1 MTHGKKIM
9 AMKKHSMAMK
19 NFMGHEISMKSEEIN
34 FTNHEKN
41 PWP

>member
-1 MTHGKKIM
+1 M

-19 NFMGHEISMKSEEIN
+19 NFMGREISMKSEEIN